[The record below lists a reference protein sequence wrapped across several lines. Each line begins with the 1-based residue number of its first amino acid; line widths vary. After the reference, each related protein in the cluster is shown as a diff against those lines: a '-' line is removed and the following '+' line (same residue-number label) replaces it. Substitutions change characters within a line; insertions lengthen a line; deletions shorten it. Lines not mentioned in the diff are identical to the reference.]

1 MVVGGGC
8 WCSPESRV
16 VQRRVPVFIL
26 DLDGAV
32 GLQQGLH
39 NLHVALVGGDLKRS
53 LALVLDV
60 HLPGAQT
67 QLQVHKRQRRPGH
80 HHSPTHN
87 GRK

>member
-1 MVVGGGC
+1 MVVVGGLYCTSVSHFMCKGQRKGS

-16 VQRRVPVFIL
+16 VQRRVAVFIL

-39 NLHVALVGGDLKRS
+39 HLHVALVGGDLKRS

-60 HLPGAQT
+60 HLPGTQT
-67 QLQVHKRQRRPGH
+67 QLQVH
-80 HHSPTHN
+80 
-87 GRK
+87 